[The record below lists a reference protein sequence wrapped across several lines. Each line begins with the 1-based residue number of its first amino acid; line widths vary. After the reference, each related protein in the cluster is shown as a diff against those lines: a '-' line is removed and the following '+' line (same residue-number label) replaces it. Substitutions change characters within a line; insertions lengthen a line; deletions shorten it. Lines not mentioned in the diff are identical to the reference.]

1 MPLFELQNASAAYN
15 GTAVLHDI
23 TLSIDAGERVALIGK
38 SGAGKSTLLN
48 LLYRQHEN
56 DAALVP
62 QELGLVQAL
71 SVFHNIFMGRLH
83 RRGTIYNVVNLLRPM
98 RREVA
103 SVTPIAERLGL
114 LDKLFTPIGE
124 LSGGQ
129 QQRTAIGRAI
139 FKASPIFLGDEPVSA
154 VDEQKSRDVMRQIVD
169 GHETVVL
176 SMHDVRLAVE
186 FASRVIGLR
195 DGRIVLDR
203 PTSGITASDL
213 DDLYR
218 G

>member
-15 GTAVLHDI
+15 GAAVLHDI

>member
-1 MPLFELQNASAAYN
+1 MPLFELRNASAAYN
-15 GTAVLHDI
+15 GAAVLHDI

-38 SGAGKSTLLN
+38 SGAGKSTLLG
-48 LLYRQHEN
+48 LLYRQQES

-62 QELGLVQAL
+62 QELGLVQTL

-83 RRGTIYNVVNLLRPM
+83 RRGTLYNVANLLRPM
-98 RREVA
+98 RREIA

-114 LDKLFTPIGE
+114 RDKLFTPIGE

-139 FKASPIFLGDEPVSA
+139 FKGSPIFLGDEPVSA
-154 VDEQKSRDVMRQIVD
+154 VDDHQSRDVMRNIVD
-169 GHETVVL
+169 SHETVVL
-176 SMHDVRLAVE
+176 SMHDVGLAIE

-195 DGRIVLDR
+195 DGRIMLDR
-203 PTSGITASDL
+203 PAGGIAVSDL

-218 G
+218 R